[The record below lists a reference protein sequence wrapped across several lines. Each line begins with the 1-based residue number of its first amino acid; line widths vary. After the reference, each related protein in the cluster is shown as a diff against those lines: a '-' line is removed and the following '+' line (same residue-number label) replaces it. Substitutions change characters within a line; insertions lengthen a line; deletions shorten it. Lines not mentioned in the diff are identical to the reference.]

1 MGKETIAN
9 LVNKLRIV
17 LKSKGFNINTDDL
30 ELLSYEVERA
40 ISEINKC
47 RRFTPKGDSLYD
59 KKYESL
65 IIPLCLSAFA
75 KTGAEGQT
83 SHSENGVTRTYTSG
97 GDYPKDVLDS
107 IIPLIK

>member
-1 MGKETIAN
+1 MGKEVISN
-9 LVNKLRIV
+9 LVNKLRTV
-17 LKSKGFNINTDDL
+17 LKSKDFNVDDTYLL
-30 ELLSYEVERA
+30 EYEVERA
-40 ISEINKC
+40 IAEINKC

-65 IIPLCLSAFA
+65 IIPLCVSAFA

-83 SHSENGVTRTYTSG
+83 SHSENGVTRTYTAG

>member
-1 MGKETIAN
+1 MGKETISTLA
-9 LVNKLRIV
+9 NKLQIV
-17 LKSKGFNINTDDL
+17 LKSKNFNISIADKPLL
-30 ELLSYEVERA
+30 EYEVERA
-40 ISEINKC
+40 IDEINKC

-65 IIPLCLSAFA
+65 IIPLCVSAFA
-75 KTGAEGQT
+75 KIGAEGQT